1 MRTPHLLTLGAA
13 LATLLVATATW
24 AARPLVSE
32 TADSL
37 ARGDCELES
46 ALASTRVR
54 GQDNATGL
62 DALVACGIGLGTQVS
77 GAYNRSRSGGLTG
90 QTITLGGKTNLAEA
104 QDGRIGWAI
113 AYGASLDKAPGD
125 SWKHGGT
132 RVFGVASKTLTDS
145 LIAHFNLGWLRTEGD
160 RLNSTTWSLGFE
172 GDGPVRWAAD
182 VFGDDRSRAWVSA
195 GLVWPLADKF
205 IANLAYAQQFERS
218 RVRQWSVGFKL
229 DF

>member
-1 MRTPHLLTLGAA
+1 MRTSHLLTLAST
-13 LATLLVATATW
+13 LATLIASPATW

-37 ARGDCELES
+37 APGDCELES

-54 GQDNATGL
+54 GQANTGGL
-62 DALVACGIGLGTQVS
+62 DALVACGIGLGTQFS
-77 GAYNRSRSGGLTG
+77 GAYNRSRSAGLTA
-90 QTITLGGKTNLAEA
+90 QAITLGGKTNLAEA

-125 SWKHGGT
+125 HWKHGST
-132 RVFGVASKTLTDS
+132 RVFGVATKSLTDS
-145 LIAHFNLGWLRTEGD
+145 LVGHFNLGWMRTEGD
-160 RLNSTTWSLGFE
+160 RLNRTAWSLGLE

-182 VFGDDRSRAWVSA
+182 LFGDDRTRAWVSA
-195 GLVWPLADKF
+195 GLVWPLADKLT
-205 IANLAYAQQFERS
+205 ANLAFAQQFERP
-218 RVRQWSVGFKL
+218 RVRQWTLGFKF

>member
-1 MRTPHLLTLGAA
+1 MRPALLIALGSALVA
-13 LATLLVATATW
+13 LAVPHAAW

-37 ARGDCELES
+37 APGDCELET
-46 ALASTRVR
+46 AVASTRVR
-54 GQDNATGL
+54 GEPNTGSV
-62 DALVACGIGLGTQVS
+62 DALVACGIGKGTQRS
-77 GAYNRSRSGGLTG
+77 GAYNRARSGGLTG
-90 QTITLGGKTNLAEA
+90 QAVTLGGKTNLVEA

-125 SWKHGGT
+125 GWKHGST
-132 RVFGVASKTLTDS
+132 RLFGVATKELRDG
-145 LIAHFNLGWLRTEGD
+145 LLGHLNLGWLRTESD
-160 RLNSTTWSLGFE
+160 RLNSTTWSIGFE

-195 GLVWPLADKF
+195 GLIWPLAEKLT
-205 IANLAYAQQFERS
+205 ANLAYAQQFERP
-218 RVRQWSVGFKL
+218 RVRQWTLGFKL

>member
-1 MRTPHLLTLGAA
+1 MRRSHLVSLAIA
-13 LATLLVATATW
+13 LASLLAGPATW

-46 ALASTRVR
+46 ALAGTRVR
-54 GQDNATGL
+54 GQDNTANL
-62 DALVACGIGLGTQVS
+62 DALVGCGIGLGTQVS

-90 QTITLGGKTNLAEA
+90 QAITLGGKTNLAEV

-113 AYGASLDKAPGD
+113 AYGASLDKTPAD
-125 SWKHGGT
+125 RWTHGST
-132 RVFGVASKTLTDS
+132 QVFGVASKSLTER
-145 LIAHFNLGWLRTEGD
+145 LIAHLNLGWLRTERD
-160 RLNSTTWSLGFE
+160 RLSSTTWSLGIE

-182 VFGDDRSRAWVSA
+182 VFGDDRSRAWLSA
-195 GLVWPLADKF
+195 GLAWPLADKLS
-205 IANLAYAQQFERS
+205 ANLAYAQQFERP
-218 RVRQWSVGFKL
+218 RVRQWTLGFQF

>member
-1 MRTPHLLTLGAA
+1 MRTPQLLTLASALAA
-13 LATLLVATATW
+13 LTAGPAAW

-37 ARGDCELES
+37 AQGDCEFES

-54 GQDNATGL
+54 SQATTGSL
-62 DALVACGIGLGTQVS
+62 DALVACGIGMGTQVS
-77 GAYNRSRSGGLTG
+77 GAYNRSRSAGLTD
-90 QTITLGGKTNLAEA
+90 QVITLGGKTNLAEA

-113 AYGASLDKAPGD
+113 AYGASLDKAAGD
-125 SWKHGGT
+125 HWKHGST
-132 RVFGVASKTLTDS
+132 RIFGVATKALTDS
-145 LIAHFNLGWLRTEGD
+145 LVGHANLGWMRTEDD
-160 RLNSTTWSLGFE
+160 RLNSTTWSLGLE

-195 GLVWPLADKF
+195 GLIWPLADKLT
-205 IANLAYAQQFERS
+205 ANLAYAQQFERA
-218 RVRQWSVGFKL
+218 RVHQWTLGFKF

>member
-1 MRTPHLLTLGAA
+1 MRTPHLLTLSAA
-13 LATLLVATATW
+13 LATLLAAPAIW

-37 ARGDCELES
+37 ARGDCELET
-46 ALASTRVR
+46 ALASTRLR
-54 GQDNATGL
+54 GQDNAASL

-77 GAYNRSRSGGLTG
+77 GAYNRSRSSGLTG
-90 QTITLGGKTNLAEA
+90 QAITLGGKTNLAEA
-104 QDGRIGWAI
+104 QDGSIGWAI
-113 AYGASLDKAPGD
+113 AYGASLDKTPGD

-132 RVFGVASKTLTDS
+132 RVFGVASKS
-145 LIAHFNLGWLRTEGD
+145 LKESLLAHLNLGWLRTEGD
-160 RLNSTTWSLGFE
+160 RRNSTTWSLGFE

-195 GLVWPLADKF
+195 GLVWPLAEKLS
-205 IANLAYAQQFERS
+205 ANLAYAQQFERP
-218 RVRQWSVGFKL
+218 RVRQWTLGFKF

>member
-1 MRTPHLLTLGAA
+1 MRAPHLLTLASA
-13 LATLLVATATW
+13 LATLIASPAAW

-37 ARGDCELES
+37 AQGDCEFES

-54 GQDNATGL
+54 GQDNTGSL
-62 DALVACGIGLGTQVS
+62 DALVACGIGMGTQVS
-77 GAYNRSRSGGLTG
+77 GAYNRSRSAGLTD
-90 QTITLGGKTNLAEA
+90 QVITLGGKTNLAEA

-113 AYGASLDKAPGD
+113 AYGASLDKAPGTN
-125 SWKHGGT
+125 WKHGST
-132 RVFGVASKTLTDS
+132 RVFGVATKSLTDS
-145 LIAHFNLGWLRTEGD
+145 LVGHVNLGWLRTEGD

-195 GLVWPLADKF
+195 GLVWPLAEKLTV
-205 IANLAYAQQFERS
+205 NLAYAQQFERPS
-218 RVRQWSVGFKL
+218 VRQWTLGFKF

>member
-13 LATLLVATATW
+13 LATLLAAPATW

-32 TADSL
+32 TADSR

-54 GQDNATGL
+54 GQGNAGSL
-62 DALVACGIGLGTQVS
+62 DALVACGIGLGTQAS
-77 GAYNRSRSGGLTG
+77 GAYNRSRSGGLTA
-90 QTITLGGKTNLAEA
+90 QAVTLGGKTSLAEA

-113 AYGASLDKAPGD
+113 AYGASLDKASGG
-125 SWKHGGT
+125 SWQHGST
-132 RVFGVASKTLTDS
+132 RVFGVASKSLTDS
-145 LIAHFNLGWLRTEGD
+145 VAAHFNLGWLRSEGD
-160 RLNSTTWSLGFE
+160 RRNSTTWSLGFE
-172 GDGPVRWAAD
+172 GDGLVRWAAD

-195 GLVWPLADKF
+195 GLVWPLAEKLS
-205 IANLAYAQQFERS
+205 ANLAYAQQFERP
-218 RVRQWSVGFKL
+218 RVRQWTLGFKF